1 MTMQEVERAVKV
13 LEGSDG
19 VSEPVSIY
27 YFRCFCFHEFEN
39 SLDLLIFVTVYPFFS
54 VYTIILATCEGKD
67 IKIVILLQFLV
78 VQCVTKEKK
87 I

>member
-39 SLDLLIFVTVYPFFS
+39 SLDLLILIPLYPFISF
-54 VYTIILATCEGKD
+54 YTIILAVCEGK
-67 IKIVILLQFLV
+67 VLLQFPV

-87 I
+87 F